1 MGNAEKLENLIS
13 AVDRIVDARASE
25 EGQLVNDNDALKSSI
40 VETLGLAYQDPQKS
54 YDLYYRNIQKILR
67 EFLPKDSVYTKAV
80 RNLVNTLLS
89 HKEMSEVNYG
99 TRGADSRMATTE
111 DMSNLIDVLTDWST
125 TPSDYFRLVTI
136 LLEKNK
142 ELGYSPANRE
152 WKEFI

>member
-54 YDLYYRNIQKILR
+54 YDLYYHNIQKILR